1 MITVKNKQQIEM
13 MKIAGSIVAE
23 TLELVERCAK
33 PGISTR
39 TLDKIAYEYI
49 ISRGAKPSF
58 LHYQGF
64 PATICTSVDD
74 VIVHGF
80 PSDKVL
86 EEGEIL
92 SVDCGAIYK
101 GLHGDAARTFAIGKI
116 SPEKQKLI
124 DVTKQCFFEGIKDL
138 KEGSRLGDI
147 GSRIQTY
154 AEKHKYGVVR
164 ELVGHGIGNH
174 LHEDPNVPNYGT
186 AGTGIKLKAGNT
198 IAIEPMINM
207 GSKDVKLNG
216 WDHRTRDGLP
226 SAHYENTV
234 LITETGC
241 EILTQVS
248 PEGRE
253 ILTRKLEAE

>member
-1 MITVKNKQQIEM
+1 MITVKSNKQIELM
-13 MKIAGSIVAE
+13 RVAGSIVAE
-23 TLELVERCAK
+23 TLELLEFYAK
-33 PGISTR
+33 PGISTKA
-39 TLDKIAYEYI
+39 LDKIAHDYI
-49 ISRGAKPSF
+49 INRGAKPSF

-64 PATICTSVDD
+64 PGTICASVDD

-80 PSDKVL
+80 PSDTPL
-86 EEGEIL
+86 EEGQIL
-92 SVDCGAIYK
+92 SIDCGASFK
-101 GLHGDAARTFAIGKI
+101 GFHGDAARTVAIGKI

-124 DVTKQCFFEGIKDL
+124 DVTRECFFEGIKDL

-147 GSRIQTY
+147 GYRVQNH
-154 AEKHKYGVVR
+154 AEKHGYGVVR
-164 ELVGHGIGNH
+164 ELVGHGIGSH

-186 AGTGIKLKAGNT
+186 AGTGMKLRAGNT

-207 GSKDVKLNG
+207 GSREVKLNG

-248 PEGRE
+248 QEGRE

>member
-1 MITVKNKQQIEM
+1 MVTVKTNEQIEM
-13 MKIAGSIVAE
+13 MRKAGSIVAE
-23 TLELVERCAK
+23 TLELIERHVK
-33 PGISTR
+33 PGISTI
-39 TLDKIAYEYI
+39 TLDKIAHEYI

-58 LHYQGF
+58 LHYHGF
-64 PATICTSVDD
+64 PGTICASVDD

-80 PSDKVL
+80 PSKKIL
-86 EEGEIL
+86 EEGQIL

-101 GLHGDAARTFAIGKI
+101 GWHGDAARTFAVGKI
-116 SPEKQKLI
+116 SEEKQKLI
-124 DVTKQCFFEGIKDL
+124 DVTKQSFFEGIRDL

-147 GSRIQTY
+147 GSRVQTY
-154 AEKHKYGVVR
+154 AEKFGYGVVR
-164 ELVGHGIGNH
+164 DFVGHGIGRQM
-174 LHEDPNVPNYGT
+174 HEDPAVPNYGM
-186 AGTGIKLKAGNT
+186 AGTGMKLKAGNT

-207 GSKDVKLNG
+207 GSPDVKING
-216 WDHRTRDGLP
+216 WDHRTRDGKP

-248 PEGRE
+248 TEGRE

>member
-13 MKIAGSIVAE
+13 MRIAGSIVAE
-23 TLELVERCAK
+23 TLELVEKHVK

-39 TLDKIAYEYI
+39 TLDKIAHDYI

-64 PATICTSVDD
+64 PATICASIDD
-74 VIVHGF
+74 VVVHGF
-80 PSDKVL
+80 PSDVPLK
-86 EEGEIL
+86 EGQII
-92 SVDCGAIYK
+92 SIDCGAIYK
-101 GLHGDAARTFAIGKI
+101 GWHGDAARTFAVGSI

-124 DVTKQCFFEGIKDL
+124 DVTKQSFFEGIKDL

-147 GSRIQTY
+147 GSKVQKY
-154 AEKHKYGVVR
+154 AEKFGYGVVR
-164 ELVGHGIGNH
+164 DFVGHGIGRQM
-174 LHEDPNVPNYGT
+174 HEPPAVPNYGM
-186 AGTGIKLKAGNT
+186 AGTGIKLKSGNT

-207 GSKDVKLNG
+207 GSADVRING
-216 WDHRTRDGLP
+216 WDHRTRDGKP

-253 ILTRKLEAE
+253 ILTSKLEAE